1 MNFFSFI
8 FYIFLLL
15 RRLINTLF
23 MKRII
28 VVMVVAF
35 VAALFVSCEKNA
47 TPSPAPSPAKSTV
60 VRIDAE
66 ACADLFE
73 MIDFTGSKFEFN
85 GQTIDLSNFN
95 VDRSFTVSETA
106 KGTLTVVAKRK
117 ESFVPVAGKLYDAV
131 ALIDVSFNGSTMG
144 CRKRIGAQGFSF
156 ESAAQ
161 KGRTVEQV
169 VDKWCSRLSANY
181 TFTINADGTISDS
194 GR

>member
-1 MNFFSFI
+1 
-8 FYIFLLL
+8 
-15 RRLINTLF
+15 
-23 MKRII
+23 
-28 VVMVVAF
+28 MVVAF

-47 TPSPAPSPAKSTV
+47 TPSPSPSPSPAKSTI

-95 VDRSFTVSETA
+95 VDRSFTVSETT

-131 ALIDVSFNGSTMG
+131 ALIDVSFNGLPMG

>member
-1 MNFFSFI
+1 MYFFI

-15 RRLINTLF
+15 RCFINTLF

-47 TPSPAPSPAKSTV
+47 TPSPVPSPVKSTV

-131 ALIDVSFNGSTMG
+131 ALIDVSFNGLPMG

-161 KGRTVEQV
+161 GGRTVAQV
-169 VDKWCSRLSANY
+169 VDKWCRRLSANY